1 LIIRL
6 KSFKAM
12 TMKMNLYPRTMR
24 ITLKSLLF
32 ALLLGAGCSDLNETP
47 DFVSPGSFYKD
58 AKQLQLSVNAI
69 YDDLTM
75 GNKDWFNLFYNRYVF
90 ECIIGYQTGWEKQP
104 LQYNLGNVSPQDDV
118 IEAYWGQCYRSIY
131 RANTVIEKADLI
143 TDPGNEAL
151 IARLKAEAYFL
162 RAFYYY
168 GLLSYFDNAPVTTKA
183 ASDLSELPSNSGGT
197 RAVIDLIY
205 QDCKAAAQ
213 VLPASYEGANLG
225 RATKWAALTILLKA
239 QLWDKKWT
247 DAKAT
252 AENIMDNSGIT
263 LYDDF
268 SHNFDTDHENM
279 GERIFEGQVS
289 AAANADEYT
298 NHSAHFNPEDLPTD
312 MGGAGWSWLSATQDF
327 RASYDDNDERI
338 AGTFIESYPTGRT
351 DTTATGEHPIVHWSK
366 DASFNLSRFGGVV
379 DPNADPDNP
388 SELIFG
394 KGWSA
399 KLTEM
404 KPVNGYIHTE
414 KNTIYL
420 RFADVLLGHSEACN
434 ESATGDPYLGLKTVR
449 DRAGLPELAGLS
461 QAALRD
467 AIVNER
473 LHEFTFEQVM
483 YPELRRKS
491 TFGGTPDYLG
501 DYIRHFIATYSVNR
515 QVKARDYVLPIP
527 LKETLGNPNV
537 QQNDVWK

>member
-1 LIIRL
+1 MNNL
-6 KSFKAM
+6 KMKT
-12 TMKMNLYPRTMR
+12 TMKNIARKKFLPWFAVP
-24 ITLKSLLF
+24 LL
-32 ALLLGAGCSDLNETP
+32 ALGMSCTDLDETP
-47 DFVSPGSFYKD
+47 DYISPDTFYKS
-58 AKQLQLSVNAI
+58 ANELKLGVNAI

-75 GNKDWFNLFYNRYVF
+75 GNSDWFNYYYNRYVF
-90 ECIIGYQTGWEKQP
+90 ECIVGYQTGWEKQP

-131 RANTVIEKADLI
+131 RANTVIEKADQI

-151 IARLKAEAYFL
+151 IARLKAEAYYL

-168 GLLSYFDNAPVTTKA
+168 GLLSYFDNAPITTKA
-183 ASDLSELPSNSGGT
+183 LSSDLSVLPSNSGGT

-205 QDCKAAAQ
+205 QDCKAAAE
-213 VLPASYEGANLG
+213 VLPPSYEGADQG
-225 RATKWAALTILLKA
+225 RATKWAALTILMKA

-252 AENIMDNSGIT
+252 AENIMDNSGIS

-268 SHNFDTDHENM
+268 SYNFDTDHENK

-327 RASYDDNDERI
+327 RASYDDDDERI

-351 DTTATGEHPIVHWSK
+351 KKNAAGQYPVVHWSK
-366 DASFNLSRFGGVV
+366 TASFNLSRFGGIV
-379 DPNADPDNP
+379 DPNANPNDP
-388 SELIFG
+388 SALIFG
-394 KGWSA
+394 KAWSG
-399 KLTEM
+399 KLTEI
-404 KPVNGYIHTE
+404 KPVNGYTHTE

-420 RFADVLLGHSEACN
+420 RYADVLLGHSEACN
-434 ESATGDPYLGLKTVR
+434 ESGTGNPYRGIKEVR

-461 QAALRD
+461 QSDLRD

-473 LHEFTFEQVM
+473 MHEFTFEQVM

-491 TFGGTPDYLG
+491 TFGGSPDYLG
-501 DYIRHFIATYSVNR
+501 DYIRHYIATYSVNR
-515 QVKARDYVLPIP
+515 TVKAKDYVLPIP
-527 LKETLGNPNV
+527 LKEVLGNPGV
-537 QQNDVWK
+537 TQNDPWK

>member
-1 LIIRL
+1 LIIKL
-6 KSFKAM
+6 KSPKAT
-12 TMKMNLYPRTMR
+12 TMKTNLYNRTMR

-32 ALLLGAGCSDLNETP
+32 ALLIGAGCSDLNETP
-47 DFVSPGSFYKD
+47 DFVSPTIFYKD

-90 ECIIGYQTGWEKQP
+90 ECIVGYQIGWEKQP
-104 LQYNLGNVSPQDDV
+104 LQYNLGNMSPQDDV

-151 IARLKAEAYFL
+151 IARLKAEAYYL

-168 GLLSYFDNAPVTTKA
+168 GLLSYFDNVPITTKA

-197 RAVIDLIY
+197 RAIIDLIY
-205 QDCKAAAQ
+205 QDCKAAAG
-213 VLPASYEGANLG
+213 VLPPSYEGADIG
-225 RATKWAALTILLKA
+225 RATKWAALTILMKA
-239 QLWDKKWT
+239 QLWDKKWA

-252 AENIMDNSGIT
+252 AENIMDNSGIM
-263 LYDDF
+263 LYTDF
-268 SHNFDTDHENM
+268 GHNFDTDHENM

-298 NHSAHFNPEDLPTD
+298 NHSGHFNPEDLPTD

-327 RASYDDNDERI
+327 RASYADNDERI
-338 AGTFIESYPTGRT
+338 ASTFIESYPTART
-351 DTTATGEHPIVHWSK
+351 EKTAAGTYPTVHWSK
-366 DASFNLSRFGGVV
+366 DASYNLSRFGGIV
-379 DPNADPDNP
+379 DPNANPDDPGK
-388 SELIFG
+388 LVFG
-394 KGWSA
+394 KAWSG
-399 KLTEM
+399 KLTEI
-404 KPVNGYIHTE
+404 KPVNGYIYTE

-434 ESATGDPYLGLKTVR
+434 EGSTGDPYKGINLVR
-449 DRAGLPELAGLS
+449 QRAGLADLSGLS
-461 QAALRD
+461 QNALRD
-467 AIVNER
+467 AIVDER
-473 LHEFTFEQVM
+473 MHEFTFEQVM

-491 TFGGTPDYLG
+491 TFGGSPDYLG
-501 DYIRHFIATYSVNR
+501 ERIQHFITKYSVAR
-515 QVKARDYVLPIP
+515 QLKAKDYVLPIP
-527 LKETLGNPNV
+527 LKEVLGNPNV
-537 QQNDVWK
+537 TQNDVWK